1 VGQNNSTKPEWL
13 KFTNF
18 FNNSAGATG
27 NEGGKNLK
35 QWQT

>member
-1 VGQNNSTKPEWL
+1 VGQKTQPSL
-13 KFTNF
+13 MVDITNF
-18 FNNSAGATG
+18 FKNSAGATG